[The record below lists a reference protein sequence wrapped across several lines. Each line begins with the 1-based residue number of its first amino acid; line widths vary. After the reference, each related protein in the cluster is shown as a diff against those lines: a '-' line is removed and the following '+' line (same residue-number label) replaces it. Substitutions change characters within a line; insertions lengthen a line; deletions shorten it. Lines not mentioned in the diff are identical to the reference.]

1 MLCTHC
7 QSVVKPSSWITNAQE
22 AQRDTNKI
30 PDIPGGH
37 ILLGFH
43 VRTDLITACGRKLF
57 SWAKDSSKL
66 FAFFSPQG
74 YVINGQPHTAASVQL
89 LLDFGTLGV
98 KMIPWKCAG
107 HMEEGCLFEQMCFS
121 FPAIQNSP

>member
-7 QSVVKPSSWITNAQE
+7 QSVVKPSSWITNAQK

-43 VRTDLITACGRKLF
+43 MRTDLITVCGRKVF
-57 SWAKDSSKL
+57 SWAKDPSK
-66 FAFFSPQG
+66 FS
-74 YVINGQPHTAASVQL
+74 VRRA
-89 LLDFGTLGV
+89 
-98 KMIPWKCAG
+98 M
-107 HMEEGCLFEQMCFS
+107 
-121 FPAIQNSP
+121 